1 MKGTPGTLIHGTM
14 RDEDLLRAFAT
25 ELRRLDEAGNYYQ
38 LCNEAMVMAN
48 DPEGDYQYMP
58 ADVITDLFDRLDE
71 FSPEGHRFGAHE
83 GDGSDY
89 GFWPVEVEEDDSTY
103 PEREDDV
110 DEDSLYLED
119 GPPDDEPDSET
130 PTGPRWVWVT
140 SIVYT
145 DMARDSRFQEVLE
158 DMLYPGEVFWDP
170 NDAKEHVRMVLQ
182 EHMNDAVNGTDEEPE
197 TVVLPWTF
205 ENGQWLS
212 FYEDFDN
219 TAISISHREV
229 K

>member
-89 GFWPVEVEEDDSTY
+89 GFWPVEDNGLHV
-103 PEREDDV
+103 
-110 DEDSLYLED
+110 ED
-119 GPPDDEPDSET
+119 GPPEDEPEPFYQRNPSY
-130 PTGPRWVWVT
+130 VWVT

-145 DMARDSRFQEVLE
+145 DMVADSKWNDIIE
-158 DMLYPGEVFWDP
+158 DMLCPGEVFREI
-170 NDAKEHVRMVLQ
+170 NDAQKSVQNELQ
-182 EHMNDAVNGTDEEPE
+182 EMMNETVEGTDEEPE
-197 TVVLPWTF
+197 TVILEWRL
-205 ENGQWLS
+205 EGDQWVS
-212 FYEDFDN
+212 SYEELDN
-219 TAISISHREV
+219 AAITISHREV